1 MKLILNENFGEER
14 LEEIHE
20 LYEKSFPEDEKMPF
34 RIILQKREAG
44 VMRIFSVEDGEE
56 FIGFCNITL
65 CEDAL
70 VLNYFA
76 ICADKQN
83 RGYGTAV
90 VLHLMEKYPDRSI
103 VIDIEDDEAEAENT
117 EQRIKRKAFY
127 QRLGFS
133 VMPFRLTIF
142 GVPSLIMSS
151 GRVYNFEEYKN
162 IFAQVSSQ
170 FGVQR
175 LVLTKEL

>member
-1 MKLILNENFGEER
+1 MILNENFDDKR
-14 LEEIHE
+14 LCEIHE
-20 LYEKSFPEDEKMPF
+20 LYEISFPENEKMPF
-34 RIILQKREAG
+34 RIVLQKREAG
-44 VMRIFSVEDGEE
+44 VMRLFSVEDGGE
-56 FIGFCNITL
+56 FVGFCNITL

-76 ICADKQN
+76 ICPDKQN
-83 RGYGTAV
+83 RGYGSAV
-90 VLHLMEKYPDRSI
+90 VSQLIEKYPDRSI

-127 QRLGFS
+127 VRLGFS

-151 GRVYNFEEYKN
+151 GREYNFEEYRN
-162 IFAQVSSQ
+162 IFAQVFSER
-170 FGVQR
+170 GAKR
-175 LVLTKEL
+175 LILTKEL

>member
-1 MKLILNENFGEER
+1 MVLNENFDAER
-14 LEEIHE
+14 LEQIRK
-20 LYEKSFPEDEKMPF
+20 LYESSFPEDEKMPF
-34 RIILQKREAG
+34 RIVLQKRDAG
-44 VMRIFSVEDGEE
+44 VMRLFSVEDGGE

-70 VLNYFA
+70 TLNYFA
-76 ICADKQN
+76 ILPEKQN

-90 VLHLMEKYPDRSI
+90 ISHLIEKYPERSI
-103 VIDIEDDEAEAENT
+103 VIDIEDDEIEAENV
-117 EQRIKRKAFY
+117 EQRKKRKAFY

-151 GRVYNFEEYKN
+151 GRSYTFEEYRN
-162 IFAQVSSQ
+162 IFAQVFSQ
-170 FGVQR
+170 WGAQR
-175 LVLTKEL
+175 VILTKEL